1 MSNKTTNTTET
12 KVVKR
17 GRPTVAGSKRQAV
30 LAMRQAKRDSG
41 IEIKRGRPA
50 GTGKLKID
58 PSVEVVL
65 KVKESKAAKQAK
77 LKETVAQVPTAGKK
91 LVARNINKNV
101 AVITMEEFI
110 ANMTDEGIDT
120 L

>member
-1 MSNKTTNTTET
+1 MSNKTETTQ
-12 KVVKR
+12 VVKR
-17 GRPTVAGSKRQAV
+17 GRPVVNGSKRQAV

-50 GTGKLKID
+50 GTGKLKVD

-77 LKETVAQVPTAGKK
+77 LKETVVQVPTAGKK
-91 LVARNINKNV
+91 LVSRSITKDI
-101 AVITMEEFI
+101 AVLSLEDIIGET
-110 ANMTDEGIDT
+110 GT
-120 L
+120 LVVPDAK

>member
-1 MSNKTTNTTET
+1 MSNKTNTPAVET
-12 KVVKR
+12 KSAKR

-50 GTGKLKID
+50 GTNKLKVD
-58 PSVEVVL
+58 PTVEVVL
-65 KVKESKAAKQAK
+65 KVKAPK
-77 LKETVAQVPTAGKK
+77 VKK
-91 LVARNINKNV
+91 VTNNV
-101 AVITMEEFI
+101 AVVEMEEFI